1 MKILRGLPV
10 ANAINEKILQEM
22 KEWRGDFPHL
32 AIIRVGEKPE
42 DISYER
48 SAAKKMEKLGFAC
61 TVYAFPA
68 DIDNESFQEDFD
80 HINNNPEIHGILL
93 LRPLPEQLDERA
105 VQERIAPKKD
115 LDGMS
120 PINLAKVY
128 AGDES
133 GFAPCTAEAVIEIL
147 DFEGIDLKGKRAVVV
162 GRSLVIGKPAAMLL
176 LGRNATVTIC
186 HTKTGNLPETCR
198 NAQVLVAAAG
208 SAKMIDSDFAGKDAV
223 VIDVG
228 INVDSEGNLC
238 GDVDAESLEGIVS
251 AITPVPGGVGSVT
264 TSVLAKHLLKAAK
277 MV

>member
-93 LRPLPEQLDERA
+93 LRPLP
-105 VQERIAPKKD
+105 
-115 LDGMS
+115 
-120 PINLAKVY
+120 
-128 AGDES
+128 
-133 GFAPCTAEAVIEIL
+133 
-147 DFEGIDLKGKRAVVV
+147 
-162 GRSLVIGKPAAMLL
+162 
-176 LGRNATVTIC
+176 
-186 HTKTGNLPETCR
+186 
-198 NAQVLVAAAG
+198 
-208 SAKMIDSDFAGKDAV
+208 
-223 VIDVG
+223 
-228 INVDSEGNLC
+228 
-238 GDVDAESLEGIVS
+238 
-251 AITPVPGGVGSVT
+251 
-264 TSVLAKHLLKAAK
+264 
-277 MV
+277 